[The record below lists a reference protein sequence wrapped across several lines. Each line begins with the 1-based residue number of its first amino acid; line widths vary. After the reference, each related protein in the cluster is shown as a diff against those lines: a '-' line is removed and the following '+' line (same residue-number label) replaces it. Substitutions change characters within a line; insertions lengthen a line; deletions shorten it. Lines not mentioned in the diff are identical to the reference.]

1 MRGQQL
7 VLILLLGVVSPEHLS
22 EVVSTSIGCN
32 DLQLLLPPEDYT
44 LASEPPDHRIDC
56 VRDGNFIHVDIDSLP
71 SQTVIT
77 HLMVQIYV
85 DNKPSG
91 SFLTPSNRVDYAVSC
106 NDTAMISKD
115 SKAKLTMSATWYNTM
130 SEDLDT
136 NPPTCVVTIVDFN
149 KMAWE
154 ALSVGVVNKRAKHA
168 TDAKTTP
175 SILDTEQTESSHNST
190 MLNLTTNVNVNTT
203 GHNFHNATPLTQNA
217 SSITQNAT
225 DSVDDQTTREENS
238 AMISNI
244 SRNAINNEKKNEF
257 TSSADVADEVRE
269 ETAAVPRVLQEPA
282 KFLSLPLASLQ
293 GQPRGDSALLLPK
306 ILLPHGT
313 TLRPSSL
320 ASSRTPAISRSTQFT
335 EEASSSK
342 LETPAAG
349 SGSGMDI
356 AQNTNLDLGPRI
368 IEGRQYEHHCFN
380 WYMERVMIPHTNC
393 HSFMSVEDELPRA
406 FQTCPQSREGQ
417 QLCFD
422 VTKCTCTT
430 CLPGVCPTSNDPQ
443 KSFDVVI
450 YDSSREKVG
459 HIAGEHVRNSN
470 GGYSENVQMSG
481 VINPGNHPLWTL
493 METLSQPQSQEEQ
506 KTRPQQTLVE
516 KVESVDTR

>member
-1 MRGQQL
+1 
-7 VLILLLGVVSPEHLS
+7 
-22 EVVSTSIGCN
+22 
-32 DLQLLLPPEDYT
+32 
-44 LASEPPDHRIDC
+44 
-56 VRDGNFIHVDIDSLP
+56 
-71 SQTVIT
+71 
-77 HLMVQIYV
+77 
-85 DNKPSG
+85 
-91 SFLTPSNRVDYAVSC
+91 
-106 NDTAMISKD
+106 
-115 SKAKLTMSATWYNTM
+115 
-130 SEDLDT
+130 
-136 NPPTCVVTIVDFN
+136 
-149 KMAWE
+149 
-154 ALSVGVVNKRAKHA
+154 
-168 TDAKTTP
+168 
-175 SILDTEQTESSHNST
+175 

-342 LETPAAG
+342 LENPAAG

-356 AQNTNLDLGPRI
+356 
-368 IEGRQYEHHCFN
+368 
-380 WYMERVMIPHTNC
+380 
-393 HSFMSVEDELPRA
+393 
-406 FQTCPQSREGQ
+406 
-417 QLCFD
+417 
-422 VTKCTCTT
+422 
-430 CLPGVCPTSNDPQ
+430 
-443 KSFDVVI
+443 
-450 YDSSREKVG
+450 
-459 HIAGEHVRNSN
+459 
-470 GGYSENVQMSG
+470 
-481 VINPGNHPLWTL
+481 
-493 METLSQPQSQEEQ
+493 
-506 KTRPQQTLVE
+506 
-516 KVESVDTR
+516 